1 VINDERGEET
11 DPEQRIIE
19 ELIDEHVRFDCDLV
33 RIDDQ
38 TWAIHGS
45 IAVDGEVILAEF
57 TTQDDAQSAL
67 EQLSNAENGAATPL
81 TGEGPDCVFPRLD
94 QRRA

>member
-1 VINDERGEET
+1 MNDERGEQT
-11 DPEQRIIE
+11 DPAQRIIQ
-19 ELIDEHVRFDCDLV
+19 ELIDEHVRFDYDLV

-57 TTQDDAQSAL
+57 TTQDDARSAL
-67 EQLSNAENGAATPL
+67 EQLSQAENVTATSDS
-81 TGEGPDCVFPRLD
+81 PDPDDRPD
-94 QRRA
+94 